1 MSKRA
6 TLLLITVLAV
16 SSLIVVS
23 SAFAQA
29 IPKPSVPEFNVKLID
44 SSYVIPET
52 TTIDPYTGQ
61 TVTHPSQHVEAR
73 TIEIRIKNVP
83 FTPFEIEN
91 GSNTYT
97 AQFYYNIRFKG
108 HFEQEWHEA
117 YNPNTNGLPGRD
129 SELETVISLQ
139 GEYSST
145 EGLKLTPAS
154 AGFYATFP
162 PNAQVDFQVEAMIGY
177 IHHVVAIPFSAD
189 VFEGETSGWSATQT
203 ITISE
208 SQTLTP
214 SPAST
219 PTPTSPIF
227 KPTPSPTPEPLLT
240 PEQLRIIVGV
250 TIAAALIGAGLGL
263 LFYFKKRRREAEPS

>member
-16 SSLIVVS
+16 SSLIVFS

-91 GSNTYT
+91 GSNTYSVGF
-97 AQFYYNIRFKG
+97 FYNVRWKG
-108 HFEQEWHEA
+108 HFEEEWHEV
-117 YNPNTNGLPGRD
+117 YNPNVNGFLGRD
-129 SELETVISLQ
+129 SGIETVFSRQ

-145 EGLKLTPAS
+145 EGLKLYYQ
-154 AGFYATFP
+154 GLIATFP
-162 PNAQVDFQVEAMIGY
+162 PDAQVDFQVEAMIGY

-219 PTPTSPIF
+219 PTPTPPNF
-227 KPTPSPTPEPLLT
+227 GPTSSPSPEPALT
-240 PEQLRIIVGV
+240 QEQLETVIIVA
-250 TIAAALIGAGLGL
+250 IAAAGIGAGLGL
-263 LFYFKKRRREAEPS
+263 LFYFKKRKKESGDKS

>member
-1 MSKRA
+1 LAKYA
-6 TLLLITVLAV
+6 ALLLIAFLAV
-16 SSLIVVS
+16 SSLIMVE
-23 SAFAQA
+23 SALAQS

-52 TTIDPYTGQ
+52 TKVDPYTGQ
-61 TVTHPSQHVEAR
+61 TVTQPSQHVEAR
-73 TIEIRIKNVP
+73 TIEIRIKNVA
-83 FTPFEIEN
+83 FTPFEITN

-108 HFEQEWHEA
+108 HYEPEWREA
-117 YNPNTNGLPGRD
+117 YNPNTNWLPGRD
-129 SELETVISLQ
+129 SGAETVLSLQ

-145 EGLKLTPAS
+145 EGLKLTPAN

-177 IHHVVAIPFSAD
+177 VHHVVSIPLFSAL

-208 SQTLTP
+208 GQTPTP
-214 SPAST
+214 SPATT
-219 PTPTSPIF
+219 PYSGAR
-227 KPTPSPTPEPLLT
+227 LT
-240 PEQLRIIVGV
+240 EQAIIIGV
-250 TIAAALIGAGLGL
+250 AIAATVIIAGLGL
-263 LFYFKKRRREAEPS
+263 LIYLIKRK